1 MEKKMTKKEMFA
13 MIMEVAGVKENE
25 EMVNFLKHEVELLEN
40 RNSKSGKSAA
50 KIAEMEATENL
61 IYNALKAIG
70 KPVTATELLANSEEV
85 KENIITNQKLSA
97 YLKKL
102 IESGRVVR
110 TMDKKKAL
118 FSIAGAPI
126 EGEEGEEEEE

>member
-1 MEKKMTKKEMFA
+1 MP
-13 MIMEVAGVKENE
+13 
-25 EMVNFLKHEVELLEN
+25 LKRLA
-40 RNSKSGKSAA
+40 SQ
-50 KIAEMEATENL
+50 
-61 IYNALKAIG
+61 
-70 KPVTATELLANSEEV
+70 LLANSEEV

-110 TMDKKKAL
+110 NMDKKKAL

-126 EGEEGEEEEE
+126 EREEEEEE

>member
-13 MIMEVAGVKENE
+13 MIMEVEGVKENE
-25 EMVNFLKHEVELLEN
+25 EMVNFLKHEVELLDN
-40 RNSKSGKSAA
+40 RNSKSGKSA
-50 KIAEMEATENL
+50 KKVAEIEATENL

-126 EGEEGEEEEE
+126 EGEEEEEE

>member
-13 MIMEVAGVKENE
+13 MIMEVEGVKENE
-25 EMVNFLKHEVELLEN
+25 EMVNFLKHEVELLDN
-40 RNSKSGKSAA
+40 RNSKSGKV
-50 KIAEMEATENL
+50 AEMEATENL

-70 KPVTATELLANSEEV
+70 KPVTATELLTSSEEI

-126 EGEEGEEEEE
+126 EGEVEEEEEE

>member
-13 MIMEVAGVKENE
+13 MIMEVEGVKENE
-25 EMVNFLKHEVELLEN
+25 KMVNFLKHEVELLDN
-40 RNSKSGKSAA
+40 RNSKSGKV
-50 KIAEMEATENL
+50 AEMEATENL

-126 EGEEGEEEEE
+126 EGEEEEEE

>member
-13 MIMEVAGVKENE
+13 MIMEVEGVKENE
-25 EMVNFLKHEVELLEN
+25 KMVNFLKHEVELLDN
-40 RNSKSGKSAA
+40 RNSKSGKV
-50 KIAEMEATENL
+50 AEMEATENL

-118 FSIAGAPI
+118 FYIAGAPI
-126 EGEEGEEEEE
+126 EGEEEEEE